1 MNNLRKLIRYT
12 LVAFIMVFAIN
23 LFMADKVA
31 SQGDTVAVDYWLTV
45 DGNQIDTSE
54 GRGVF
59 EFTLGAGQVIP
70 GFDKTVY
77 GMKVGEEESGTLS
90 GNDAYTAGPL
100 AGKGLD
106 VIGMFREIK

>member
-23 LFMADKVA
+23 LFMVDKVA
-31 SQGDTVAVDYWLTV
+31 SKGDIVAVDYWLTV
-45 DGNQIDTSE
+45 DGKQIDTSE

-59 EFTLGAGQVIP
+59 EFTLFAGQVIP
-70 GFDKTVY
+70 GFDKTVD
-77 GMKVGEEESGTLS
+77 GMKVGEEKTVSLT

-100 AGKGLD
+100 AGKVLNFK
-106 VIGMFREIK
+106 VILREIK